1 MEKKIL
7 LVEDDPDHAEI
18 ITEIMLDGQGNNNVE
33 KEIILMKDGQE
44 AIDYLEKAEANV
56 DNEVSS
62 QIELVLLDLNLPK
75 VEGMEVLKYI
85 KKSIKFR
92 SVPVVILS
100 TSSDKKTIAKAYD
113 NGADSF
119 IVKPIS
125 YDEFARK
132 LMAMEE
138 YWLIK
143 YVGCSKFAES
153 R

>member
-1 MEKKIL
+1 MKKKIL
-7 LVEDDPDHAEI
+7 LVEDDSDHAEI
-18 ITEIMLDGQGNNNVE
+18 ITEIMLDSHSNSDIE

-44 AIDYLEKAEANV
+44 AIDYLEKAETNV

-75 VEGMEVLKYI
+75 VEGMEVLKYL

-92 SVPVVILS
+92 SVPVVVLS
-100 TSSDKKTIAKAYD
+100 TTSDKKTIAEAYD
-113 NGADSF
+113 KGADSF

-125 YDEFARK
+125 YDEFAKK
-132 LMAMEE
+132 LLAMEE

-143 YVGCSKFAES
+143 YVGCSKFVES
-153 R
+153 I